1 MSRLD
6 PAFVVLP
13 PWTADGAAGEPDADE
28 ESCGLV
34 KEECAGGAASWSDVS
49 ARALSFNVVTEDDV
63 QKIQTKIG
71 KYSKANAVPQ
81 NVVCNYR

>member
-13 PWTADGAAGEPDADE
+13 PWTADGAAGEPDVDE

-71 KYSKANAVPQ
+71 KYSKAN
-81 NVVCNYR
+81 VCSAKCSL